1 MGSPSSAQVGH
12 REVRKGS
19 ITVTSGRVGL
29 ALFLILSAVVTP
41 LSAKPAKRRA
51 QPRTVVEKD
60 WASAPSAKYGV
71 MTAEAC
77 LIELRARKVEFTALT
92 EKPGVLIPVRLKGP
106 VRGVSF
112 RTELPAEERAT
123 TPYEVMD
130 CRLALAVDDLAVIL
144 AKHEIAE
151 VHIFSAWRPPAKSWP
166 ASKEAARHPGGL
178 ALDIRRFVKK
188 AAKGA
193 AASDLVID
201 RDWQPQKNV
210 APCPVP
216 ENLSGD
222 RRELRQIFCEAR
234 DARIFTSMLSPN
246 YDADHKN
253 HFHLEIRPRVKW
265 RIVL

>member
-19 ITVTSGRVGL
+19 FPVTSGRVGL
-29 ALFLILSAVVTP
+29 ALFLILSCFASP
-41 LSAKPAKRRA
+41 SWAKPAKRRP

-60 WASAPSAKYGV
+60 WASAPSAKYGA
-71 MTAEAC
+71 MTAEGC
-77 LIELRARKVEFTALT
+77 LTELRARKVEFTAL
-92 EKPGVLIPVRLKGP
+92 ENKPGVLIPVRLKGS
-106 VRGVSF
+106 VRGVAF
-112 RTELPAEERAT
+112 RTELPAEERKT

-130 CRLALAVDDLAVIL
+130 CRLALAVDDLAAIL

-151 VHIFSAWRPPAKSWP
+151 VHIFSAWRPPAKGWP
-166 ASKEAARHPGGL
+166 AAKEAARHPGGL

-188 AAKGA
+188 SDDRAVIG
-193 AASDLVID
+193 DLVVE
-201 RDWQPQKNV
+201 RDWRPQKSV
-210 APCPVP
+210 APCPVT
-216 ENLSGD
+216 EDLKGEQ
-222 RRELRQIFCEAR
+222 RELRQIFCEAR